1 MNLPPRNYLDN
12 APNSPSAHQV
22 ETAAHQ
28 QEVREDLN
36 ASTSGSQVSAEMIN
50 QMRTSQVAASTER
63 TAENTLL
70 DYYKG
75 VMQQNAGLTQGAEH
89 MASLAQKYAPQGG
102 SIEDIAQAIREGLRL

>member
-28 QEVREDLN
+28 QGVKEDLN
-36 ASTSGSQVSAEMIN
+36 ASTRGSQVSAEMIN
-50 QMRTSQVAASTER
+50 QMRTSQAAESTEQ
-63 TAENTLL
+63 AAANTQL
-70 DYYKG
+70 DYYKAA
-75 VMQQNAGLTQGAEH
+75 MQQNAGLTQGAEH

-102 SIEDIAQAIREGLRL
+102 SIEDIAHAIRQGIGV